1 MEGEAVQ
8 GEMLAMAMAARNSG
22 GIVIAQVRQ
31 LATRGSLP
39 MRDVK
44 VPGALIDHVY
54 VDPDQWQT
62 YITRD
67 SPYYAGAQ
75 RRPAVAQEPPLPLD
89 VRKIIARRSLLE
101 FPPGAICNL
110 GFGISQLIGRVAW
123 EEGITD
129 RLILTVEQGI
139 FGGVPV
145 AGNEGGAGFNYQA
158 MIDQPSMFDFY
169 DGGGLDI
176 ASLSFAEVDAEGNVN
191 VHAFEGR
198 VRGPGGFPNICARTA
213 ADQLRRHAD
222 RARASSSRSATGSGS
237 CRRASLGKFVPEVR
251 EISFNGRLARERGQQ
266 VRYITERAVFALE
279 ADGLVLIEVAPG
291 IDVER
296 DVLARMGFRPRV
308 ADDLR
313 TMDRRLY
320 ADGTDGPRRRLRG
333 GVVSELV
340 ALELGRV
347 AHLELANPP
356 LNLFTGELVLQLR
369 DALRA
374 IEAADDVRAVVV
386 SGRGE
391 RAFSAGSH
399 VGEFEEQAGEAG
411 RDRHQLDQDVWRQ
424 LAELPMPTIAAIE
437 GHCLGG
443 GLELALCCDI
453 RIASET
459 ARLGLPEV
467 KLAVIPGSGGTQRLP
482 RVVGATRAKE
492 LILTGRVLTASEAEA
507 IGLVNRVVPAG
518 GAVAAARELGA
529 EIAARGPVAVRE
541 AKRLIDTALDRD
553 IGAGLAAEFEASE
566 RIFATEDMVE
576 GARAFFEK
584 RDPDY
589 HGR

>member
-1 MEGEAVQ
+1 
-8 GEMLAMAMAARNSG
+8 
-22 GIVIAQVRQ
+22 
-31 LATRGSLP
+31 
-39 MRDVK
+39 
-44 VPGALIDHVY
+44 
-54 VDPDQWQT
+54 
-62 YITRD
+62 
-67 SPYYAGAQ
+67 
-75 RRPAVAQEPPLPLD
+75 
-89 VRKIIARRSLLE
+89 
-101 FPPGAICNL
+101 
-110 GFGISQLIGRVAW
+110 
-123 EEGITD
+123 
-129 RLILTVEQGI
+129 
-139 FGGVPV
+139 
-145 AGNEGGAGFNYQA
+145 
-158 MIDQPSMFDFY
+158 
-169 DGGGLDI
+169 
-176 ASLSFAEVDAEGNVN
+176 
-191 VHAFEGR
+191 
-198 VRGPGGFPNICARTA
+198 
-213 ADQLRRHAD
+213 
-222 RARASSSRSATGSGS
+222 
-237 CRRASLGKFVPEVR
+237 
-251 EISFNGRLARERGQQ
+251 
-266 VRYITERAVFALE
+266 
-279 ADGLVLIEVAPG
+279 
-291 IDVER
+291 
-296 DVLARMGFRPRV
+296 
-308 ADDLR
+308 
-313 TMDRRLY
+313 
-320 ADGTDGPRRRLRG
+320 
-333 GVVSELV
+333 VSELV

-374 IEAADDVRAVVV
+374 IETADDVRAVVV

-399 VGEFEEQAGEAG
+399 VGEFEDQAGEAG
-411 RDRHQLDQDVWRQ
+411 RDRHQLDQDVWSR

-492 LILTGRVLTASEAEA
+492 LILTGRVLTAREAGT

-518 GAVAAARELGA
+518 GAVAAARELGS